1 MKSWQFAEFGGP
13 EQLARLER
21 ETPTPGAGEVRL
33 RVAYCGVNPI
43 DMSTLRGRF
52 ANLPLPHTPGCE
64 VAGVVD
70 AVGPGVTSPPVGT
83 RVALAFRRYC
93 DRCYYCLRGR
103 EIDCA
108 TYLGEP
114 GLPILGVQTAGGFA
128 EYLVVPA
135 RNAIP
140 VPEGLPLAQAGAA
153 ALDGA
158 TAHHLVDRAGVQAG
172 ENVLV
177 VGATGGIGT
186 YAVQFAARR
195 GATVWAL
202 ARGAEAAERLRALGA
217 AAVIDREQEDVNAR
231 VRELSAGRGV
241 DVALDPLGSAT
252 WPMSIAALAQ
262 GGRYA
267 TCGVLTGA
275 QVTLDLGP
283 FYNRQ
288 QQIIGSTGGSRGD
301 LAETL
306 AAAAAGQ
313 VTGTIWRTYPLA
325 EAPQAMTALGDP
337 ARLGKI
343 LLAIGGEA

>member
-1 MKSWQFAEFGGP
+1 VKSWQYAEFGGP
-13 EQLARLER
+13 EKLTRLES
-21 ETPTPGAGEVRL
+21 ETPAPGAGEVRL
-33 RVAYCGVNPI
+33 RVAYCGVNPV
-43 DMSTLRGRF
+43 DMSTMRGRF

-70 AVGPGVTSPPVGT
+70 AVGPGVESPPVGT
-83 RVALAFRRYC
+83 RVAVAFRRYC
-93 DRCYYCLRGR
+93 DRCYSCLRGR
-103 EIDCA
+103 EIEGS
-108 TYLGEP
+108 TYLSEP
-114 GLPILGVQTAGGFA
+114 GLPILGVQTNGGFA
-128 EYLVVPA
+128 EYLVIPA

-140 VPEGLPLAQAGAA
+140 VPAGLSLAQACAA

-158 TAHHLVDRAGVQAG
+158 TARHLVDRAGVRAG

-186 YAVQFAARR
+186 YGVQFAARR

-231 VRELSAGRGV
+231 IRELSAGRGV
-241 DVALDPLGSAT
+241 DVALDPLGAVT

-306 AAAAAGQ
+306 AATVSGQ
-313 VTGTIWRTYPLA
+313 VEGMIWRTYPLD
-325 EAPQAMTALGDP
+325 EAPQAMAALSDP
-337 ARLGKI
+337 GRLGKV
-343 LLAIGGEA
+343 LLEIGGV